1 MQNPYLDMH
10 YVDRTDE
17 IDAAF
22 EPTLRDIKADPQFYA
37 ELVNDLMF
45 HWIYGTKET
54 ELMVMARKNM
64 FEQFQTP
71 INK

>member
-1 MQNPYLDMH
+1 MQNPYLDMY

-22 EPTLRDIKADPQFYA
+22 EPTLKGIKADPQFYA

-54 ELMVMARKNM
+54 ALMVMARKNM
-64 FEQFQTP
+64 FEQLKTNQ
-71 INK
+71 

>member
-17 IDAAF
+17 IDAAY
-22 EPTLRDIKADPQFYA
+22 EPTLRDIKADPHFYT

-45 HWIYGTKET
+45 HWIYGTRET
-54 ELMVMARKNM
+54 ALMHMAKKNM
-64 FEQFQTP
+64 FDNQK
-71 INK
+71 INAK

>member
-1 MQNPYLDMH
+1 MH

-45 HWIYGTKET
+45 HWVYGTRET
-54 ELMVMARKNM
+54 ALMNAAKQNM
-64 FEQFQTP
+64 FTQHQ
-71 INK
+71 IK